1 MTLNILMVD
10 TKPLS
15 QVQKKWED
23 SIGRVPGAYTEGV
36 AGAKDVIA
44 KGVAAESLYA
54 EKLQATIA
62 SKKRATEL
70 SKVSDSEWKA
80 AATDKGAK
88 RIGAGMTGAKGKFN
102 KGISEV
108 LTVIQGVTI
117 APRTADPL
125 ANVDN
130 RVKPIV
136 KALADMKK

>member
-1 MTLNILMVD
+1 MVD

-23 SIGRVPGAYTEGV
+23 SIGRVPASYAEGV

-44 KGVAAESLYA
+44 KGVAAEGLYA
-54 EKLQATIA
+54 EKLAATIA

-70 SKVSDSEWKA
+70 AKITDSEWKVA
-80 AATDKGAK
+80 ASDKGAK
-88 RIGAGMTGAKGKFN
+88 RIGAGMTAAKGKFN
-102 KGISEV
+102 KGISDV
-108 LTVIQGVTI
+108 LTTIQGVTI

>member
-1 MTLNILMVD
+1 MVD

-23 SIGRVPGAYTEGV
+23 SIGRVPSAYAEGV

-44 KGVAAESLYA
+44 KGVAAEGLYA

-70 SKVSDSEWKA
+70 AKVSDSEWKA
-80 AATDKGAK
+80 AAGDKGAK
-88 RIGAGMTGAKGKFN
+88 RIGAGMTAAKGKFN
-102 KGISEV
+102 KGINEV

-117 APRTADPL
+117 SPRTADPL